1 MSVMKLVRNLQ
12 SKESDYNNNICNGFV
27 SIKDDRRGILTLAGL
42 LYSERSQCNRN
53 TTYSWWQCLKSDY
66 DSKKTQCS
74 PPSSADD
81 LKWMDDMLG
90 DLKWMDDMLGDY
102 VSNKTQCSPPLS
114 ADDLNIIDLKL
125 YMVALN
131 QDPPLS
137 EDDYNLLLITMSTN

>member
-27 SIKDDRRGILTLAGL
+27 SIKDDRRNILTLAGL
-42 LYSERSQCNRN
+42 LYSDRSQYKRN
-53 TTYSWWQCLKSDY
+53 TTYSWWQCLQTEY

-81 LKWMDDMLG
+81 LKWMDDML
-90 DLKWMDDMLGDY
+90 DDY

>member
-27 SIKDDRRGILTLAGL
+27 SIKDDRRNILTLAGL
-42 LYSERSQCNRN
+42 LYSDRSQYQRN
-53 TTYSWWQCLKSDY
+53 TTYSWWQCLQTDY

-81 LKWMDDMLG
+81 LKWMDDML
-90 DLKWMDDMLGDY
+90 DDY
-102 VSNKTQCSPPLS
+102 NKTQCSPPSS

>member
-27 SIKDDRRGILTLAGL
+27 SIKDDRRNILTLAGL
-42 LYSERSQCNRN
+42 LYSDRSQYQRN
-53 TTYSWWQCLKSDY
+53 TTYSWWQCLQTDY

-81 LKWMDDMLG
+81 LKWMDDML
-90 DLKWMDDMLGDY
+90 DDY
-102 VSNKTQCSPPLS
+102 NKTQCSPPLS